1 MSVISNFMDKPELL
15 DPDNYSDHVVK
26 ADVIKA
32 GNQMETIVAFILD
45 QLSPIMEYIDTTSS
59 VFQDLSSGKYKR
71 I

>member
-1 MSVISNFMDKPELL
+1 MDKPELL
-15 DPDNYSDHVVK
+15 DPDNYSDPVVK